1 MRLLTVLEAIIKDFT
16 PKLYHFTTEDNLLKI
31 LATDSLIASEP
42 DSYYLELDKRLKSS
56 KKQRAISLTRDKG
69 FDPSG
74 MNIGNPEDIGSPDY
88 DPQKNAAR
96 INVMIVL
103 NADRIKQRY
112 KIEPFNYDAL
122 DKFHGIPVTKNK
134 ESEERVMTDKI
145 PNLHRYIL
153 NIEYKGSNP
162 EIIKMIDDYEEN
174 IKRKKE
180 EIKKNPEQK

>member
-1 MRLLTVLEAIIKDFT
+1 MTVIEGLIRDFT
-16 PKLYHFTTEDNLLKI
+16 SKLYHFTTEDNLLKI

-56 KKQRAISLTRDKG
+56 KKQKAISLTRDKG
-69 FDPSG
+69 FNPSG

-88 DPQKNAAR
+88 DPEKNAAR
-96 INVMIVL
+96 INVVLVL

-134 ESEERVMTDKI
+134 ESEERVMTDRI

-153 NIEYKGSNP
+153 NIEYRGSNP
-162 EIIKMIDDYEEN
+162 EIVKSIDEYEEN
-174 IKRKKE
+174 IQRKKE
-180 EIKKNPEQK
+180 EIKKNPK

>member
-1 MRLLTVLEAIIKDFT
+1 MHLLTVLEAIMKDMT

-42 DSYYLELDKRLKSS
+42 DTNYLELDKRLKQS
-56 KKQRAISLTRDKG
+56 KKQRAISLTRDKAL
-69 FDPSG
+69 DPSG
-74 MNIGNPEDIGSPDY
+74 LNIGNPEDIGSADY
-88 DPQKNAAR
+88 DPNENAKR
-96 INVMIVL
+96 INVVIVL
-103 NADRIKQRY
+103 NANRLKQRY

-153 NIEYKGSNP
+153 NIEYRGNNP
-162 EIIKMIDDYEEN
+162 ETREEIDRYEEL
-174 IKRKKE
+174 IKRTR
-180 EIKKNPEQK
+180 